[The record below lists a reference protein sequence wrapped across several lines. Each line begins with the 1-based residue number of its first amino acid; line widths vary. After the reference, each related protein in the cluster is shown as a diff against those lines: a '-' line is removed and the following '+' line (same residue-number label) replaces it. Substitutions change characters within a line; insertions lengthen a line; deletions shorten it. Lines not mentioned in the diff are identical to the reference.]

1 MVNLDFIAFATWSAI
16 AAIFLTVISLVYRR
30 FKLKKDASS
39 SH

>member
-1 MVNLDFIAFATWSAI
+1 MANPDIVAFATWSAI
-16 AAIFLTVISLVYRR
+16 TAVFLTVVSLVYRR